1 MLAGKSTLAKLFL
14 NEENTIRISS
24 DVVKW
29 LIGGYDATNNEH
41 RALKEEMAYSLAET
55 GVKNSLSLIVDGG
68 HNKYRKKL
76 RELAD
81 KYNYH
86 YLSINLEAPKEIL
99 EKRFQERVISGKK
112 NDSQKISVTTK
123 EGFDSRHE
131 WYLKENRDLDGMVF
145 DTTKNTPEEIFK
157 KVKDILRV

>member
-1 MLAGKSTLAKLFL
+1 M
-14 NEENTIRISS
+14 
-24 DVVKW
+24 
-29 LIGGYDATNNEH
+29 
-41 RALKEEMAYSLAET
+41 
-55 GVKNSLSLIVDGG
+55 
-68 HNKYRKKL
+68 
-76 RELAD
+76 
-81 KYNYH
+81 
-86 YLSINLEAPKEIL
+86 SINLEAPKEIL